1 MSGTGCRIVL
11 TTTDTPESARRIA
24 TGLVERQLAAC
35 VNIVPGLTSIYRWRG
50 AVESAPEFLL
60 LIKTTDGM
68 LPALEAAI
76 GELHSYEIPE
86 FLVLPVEAGS
96 AAYLDWLYHSV
107 KP

>member
-1 MSGTGCRIVL
+1 
-11 TTTDTPESARRIA
+11 
-24 TGLVERQLAAC
+24 
-35 VNIVPGLTSIYRWRG
+35 
-50 AVESAPEFLL
+50 
-60 LIKTTDGM
+60 M